1 MKTAIN
7 FKPED
12 INELRSKWY
21 WFLIVGI
28 ISLIGGVFSLYQPFF
43 ATLTVEIL
51 VAWIFV
57 FSGIVSILQA
67 FQTEQKG
74 KGWIIASGALSIILG
89 TVLILNPIEG
99 IVSLT
104 LVVAS
109 LLMVYGITQIFYAY
123 QLRSFPGWIWLLLSG
138 IITVLFGA
146 IILVQIDKLAGIAL
160 GTLLAI
166 NLIMNGTMLI
176 LTSFAI
182 KNIKKYKGLPAD
194 ANT

>member
-1 MKTAIN
+1 MKTTIN
-7 FKPED
+7 LKPED
-12 INELRSKWY
+12 ITELRNKWY
-21 WFLIVGI
+21 WFLIIGV

-57 FSGIVSILQA
+57 FSGIASILQA

-74 KGWIIASGALSIILG
+74 KGWIITSGTLSIILG
-89 TVLILNPIEG
+89 IVLILNPIEG
-99 IVSLT
+99 IFSLT

-123 QLRSFPGWIWLLLSG
+123 QLRSFRGWIWLLFGG
-138 IITVLFGA
+138 IMVVLFGA

-176 LTSFAI
+176 LASFS
-182 KNIKKYKGLPAD
+182 IKKLKESNELPAD